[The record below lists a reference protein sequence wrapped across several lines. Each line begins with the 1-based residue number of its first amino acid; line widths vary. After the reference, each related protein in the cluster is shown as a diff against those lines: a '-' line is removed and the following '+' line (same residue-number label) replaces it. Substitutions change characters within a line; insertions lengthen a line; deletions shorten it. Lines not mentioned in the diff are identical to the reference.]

1 MNPLGV
7 QDSEKGEEGANLPS
21 PGFADNAAKR
31 ATQGYRNGNAVATF
45 PAFSQSRPTR
55 ESQWAFSVAARQEST
70 NVSDALPKPGRNS
83 GERPNTC
90 ANGTPGRL
98 AGVSRIENRAWQYR
112 VRGLRVSPM
121 GCPNGFFVGDS
132 L

>member
-1 MNPLGV
+1 M
-7 QDSEKGEEGANLPS
+7 
-21 PGFADNAAKR
+21 
-31 ATQGYRNGNAVATF
+31 NAVAKVEKI
-45 PAFSQSRPTR
+45 PQAEEGLSLLAVISRPTR

-121 GCPNGFFVGDS
+121 GCPNGFFVGAS